1 MRHNFT
7 LFYTLLLISLEDVTK
22 NTTLIKSL
30 PSANCLLK
38 NKSCPD
44 TKHTKHPTM
53 QIKLIAKSMIYKN
66 RSIFIAKN
74 LYNAPMLANLHHKKI
89 IFGITG
95 GIAAYKACELIRLL
109 KANQAQVKVIPTPA
123 ALEFITPLTLRT
135 LSGNQ
140 VYANMFEQHLTLNIE
155 HIELARWADLIL
167 IAPASANTIAKLA
180 HGIADNLLTT
190 VCLATKAP
198 IALAPA
204 MNYVMWENPI
214 THENITILTAKNLK
228 IFGPGKG
235 VQACDE
241 NGYGRML
248 EPTELLELTHQAFAP
263 PLLKNKKIVITAGPT
278 FEPIDPVR
286 YLGNHSSGK
295 MGYALAEAAADFG
308 ATVKLISG
316 PTNLPIPRHVTCAHV
331 TNAKEMLTAAMSEI
345 KDCAIFIAAAA
356 VADYRPIQIAAQKIK
371 QVNEKITLQLTK
383 NPDILANVAALPHPP
398 FTVGFA
404 AETENLVKNA
414 TQKLK
419 HKKID
424 LMIANRVGAN
434 LGFNQEQNAVTVIT
448 KNGEKTELT
457 LKNKLLLAHE
467 LLAIIADLSK
477 NHRL

>member
-1 MRHNFT
+1 
-7 LFYTLLLISLEDVTK
+7 
-22 NTTLIKSL
+22 
-30 PSANCLLK
+30 
-38 NKSCPD
+38 
-44 TKHTKHPTM
+44 
-53 QIKLIAKSMIYKN
+53 
-66 RSIFIAKN
+66 
-74 LYNAPMLANLHHKKI
+74 MLANLHHKKI
-89 IFGITG
+89 ILGVTG

-109 KANQAQVKVIPTPA
+109 KANEVQVKVVPTPA

-135 LSGNQ
+135 LSENQ
-140 VYANMFEQHLTLNIE
+140 VYTDMFEKPLTLNIE

-190 VCLATKAP
+190 VCLASNAP

-204 MNYVMWENPI
+204 MNHVMWNNSI
-214 THENITILTAKNLK
+214 TQENIKKLSAKNIK

-235 VQACDE
+235 KQACGE

-248 EPTELLELTHQAFAP
+248 EPSELLEFTHQAFAP
-263 PLLKNKKIVITAGPT
+263 PLLKNKKIVITAGQT
-278 FEPIDPVR
+278 QEAIDPVR

-295 MGYALAEAAADFG
+295 MGYALATAAADFG

-316 PTNLPIPRHVTCAHV
+316 PTNLPIPHHVTCTHV
-331 TNAKEMLTAAMSEI
+331 TSAQEMLAAVMAEI
-345 KDCAIFIAAAA
+345 NDCDIFIAAAA
-356 VADYRPIQIAAQKIK
+356 VADYRPEQIFSQKIK
-371 QVNEKITLQLTK
+371 RQNKKIELQLTK
-383 NPDILANVAALPHPP
+383 NPDILASVAALPHPP

-424 LMIANRVGAN
+424 LIIANRVGAN

-457 LKNKLLLAHE
+457 LKNKLLLAYE
-467 LLAIIADLSK
+467 LTTIIAHEQKS
-477 NHRL
+477 